1 MSLENEIRTIVWKE
15 QFFGAVLL
23 SVKDKLYQ
31 KLYV

>member
-15 QFFGAVLL
+15 QFFAVLL

-31 KLYV
+31 ELYV

>member
-15 QFFGAVLL
+15 QFFSAVLL

-31 KLYV
+31 ELYV